1 MPKRSMSRQMS
12 RDIINLLIERGSTP
26 AQLAQTLGA
35 TKSFI
40 SRVKSGT
47 RSLTLDHMHSLE
59 VAHGEPMPWLLI
71 DAIPL
76 NSVPKDL
83 RPLYHATKKLLK
95 PTQRRTRRKR
105 AAA

>member
-1 MPKRSMSRQMS
+1 MS

-26 AQLAQTLGA
+26 AEIAKTLGA
-35 TKSFI
+35 TKSFV
-40 SRVKSGT
+40 SRVKSGS
-47 RSLTLDHMHSLE
+47 RSLTLEHLHALE
-59 VAHGEPMPWLLI
+59 VEHGEPMPWLLM

-76 NSVPKDL
+76 SSVPKEL

-95 PTQRRTRRKR
+95 PTQRRARRKK